1 MEKQKAITD
10 RIAAAIF
17 YGKTEPVEIP
27 GKGKIRIHAEYTK
40 NGYSSIVNFSFTD
53 ELVQKEYLDFYK
65 RAVGTRDSIDWKD
78 GKVARVKLSQID
90 LFLHKLLNDTLH
102 KRHQPF
108 LTDEVKKAL
117 AKYPYRSQDG
127 KGMKAKVI
135 MRFFNPVGTGTWYV
149 TEMADV
155 LYQKNAKKGTDYVT
169 YEKRDPDFSFDKV
182 KDVVF
187 FGLAELGYEFE
198 WGSFSMSELSGLILP
213 HDMEIE
219 RDEHIP
225 PLKYTLEECFKM
237 YNEQTP

>member
-10 RIAAAIF
+10 KIAASIF
-17 YGKTEPVEIP
+17 YRNGIPVEIP
-27 GKGKIRIHAEYTK
+27 GKGQVHIHSELAKGQSQSVIKFT
-40 NGYSSIVNFSFTD
+40 FTD

-65 RAVGTRDSIDWKD
+65 RAVGTRDYIEWKD
-78 GKVARVKLSQID
+78 GKVNRVKLSQID
-90 LFLHKLLNDTLH
+90 IFLHRLLTDTLH
-102 KRHQPF
+102 TRRQPF

-117 AKYPYRSQDG
+117 TKYPYRSQDG

-135 MRFFNPVGTGTWYV
+135 VRFFNPCGTGTWYV
-149 TEMADV
+149 TEMADIR
-155 LYQKNAKKGTDYVT
+155 YMKNQGKGTDYVT
-169 YEKRDPDFSFDKV
+169 YEKPDPKLNLDKV
-182 KDVVF
+182 RDIVF

-198 WGSFSMSELSGLILP
+198 WGSFSMNELSGLILP

-219 RDEHIP
+219 RDEQIP